1 MLEVDDR
8 IRIPL
13 DELDFQYVRS
23 SGPGGQNV
31 NKVATKAVLRW
42 AVGDSTSLPGPV
54 RARFMER
61 HANRINAEGELVIS
75 CDNTRSQAQNTATCL
90 ERLRELIAEVVDP
103 PRPRKPTRP
112 SLGAKRRR
120 LANKRRLADKKKK
133 RRSVS
138 HDDE

>member
-1 MLEVDDR
+1 MIEVGDR
-8 IRIPL
+8 IRIPE
-13 DELDFQYVRS
+13 DELEFQYVRS

-42 AVGDSTSLPGPV
+42 AVASSPSLPEPV

-75 CDNTRSQAQNTATCL
+75 CDSSRSQSQNAAECL
-90 ERLRELIAEVVDP
+90 DRLRELIAEVADP
-103 PRPRKPTRP
+103 PRPRKRTRP
-112 SLGAKRRR
+112 SPGAKRRR
-120 LANKRRLADKKKK
+120 LANKRRQADKKKQ

-138 HDDE
+138 REDE